1 MRFLSNALVKAV
13 VVAVV
18 ALLLL
23 IPVQLLRSLVEERA
37 QMREQAI
44 ASVSRGWGGRQ
55 LLSGPILAIP
65 TTVSNQNTNTREA
78 PRDWYVLPDSLELE
92 SQLGVEPERRKLGVY
107 EVPVYTA
114 KVHAIAK
121 FDLAPKLATLAA
133 SQLGV
138 TLHLDR
144 ARLLIPVS
152 DTRGV
157 RVVRINDDNASAG
170 ANFEPEPGFAIAA
183 IAAPIRNGA
192 ELQSGP
198 RTVDVSLEVAG
209 TESLRFL
216 PLGRSTRLQLTGN
229 WAHPGFTR
237 GFLPTE
243 RHIATDRFDATW
255 QVLDLNRGYP
265 SHWFQNEVQSPALE
279 DSAFGVDLVQ
289 PVDLYVQAERSVK
302 YAGLFIA
309 LSLLT
314 LFLWEHLARKSLH
327 PIQYGLMGLALSVF
341 YLLLLALA
349 EHIGFANAYI
359 VAALA
364 LCSLLGVYI
373 AGAFRSSMAGSGSAV
388 AFGAVYALLY
398 LLVTSE
404 DYSLLAGSIGLFAI
418 LATVMILTR
427 RVNWYGTDNSTTPEG
442 TAPESR

>member
-1 MRFLSNALVKAV
+1 MRFGSTALTKAV
-13 VVAVV
+13 VVAIV

-23 IPVQLLRSLVEERA
+23 IPVQLLRSLVVERA
-37 QMREQAI
+37 QLREQAI

-55 LLSGPILAIP
+55 LLGGPIIAIP
-65 TTVSNQNTNTREA
+65 ATVNDQNVREA
-78 PRDWYVLPDSLELE
+78 PRDWYVLPDSLELQSE
-92 SQLGVEPERRKLGVY
+92 LTVEPERRKLGVY

-114 KVHAIAK
+114 KVRSIAK
-121 FDLAPKLATLAA
+121 FDVATKVAA
-133 SQLGV
+133 LSAAQLGV

-152 DTRGV
+152 DVRGV
-157 RVVRINDDNASAG
+157 REVKLDNSSLGAG
-170 ANFEPEPGFAIAA
+170 DFEPESGFAIAA
-183 IAAPIRNGA
+183 LGAPIRNGA
-192 ELQSGP
+192 ELQSAP
-198 RTVDVSLEVAG
+198 RTFDVTLEVAG

-216 PLGRSTRLQLTGN
+216 PLARSTRVALTGN

-243 RHIATDRFDATW
+243 RRIDNGSFNARW
-255 QVLDLNRGYP
+255 QILDLNRGYP
-265 SHWFQNEVQSPALE
+265 SQWFQNEVQPMAVE
-279 DSAFGVDLVQ
+279 ESAFGVDLVQ
-289 PVDLYVQAERSVK
+289 PVDLYNRAERSVK

-314 LFLWEHLARKSLH
+314 LFLWEFLARESLH

-349 EHIGFANAYI
+349 EHIGFRSAYI

-364 LCSLLGVYI
+364 LCSLLGIYI
-373 AGAFRSSMAGSGSAV
+373 SGAFRSAKAGGGSAT

-398 LLVTSE
+398 LLITSE
-404 DYSLLAGSIGLFAI
+404 DYALLAGAIGLFAI
-418 LATVMILTR
+418 LATVMVLTR
-427 RVNWYGTDNSTTPEG
+427 KVNWYNSGSTTPE
-442 TAPESR
+442 ESALGSR

>member
-1 MRFLSNALVKAV
+1 MRFRSNALTKAI

-23 IPVQLLRSLVEERA
+23 IPVQLLRSLVVERA

-55 LLSGPILAIP
+55 LLGGPILAIP
-65 TTVSNQNTNTREA
+65 TTVNDQSAREG

-92 SQLGVEPERRKLGVY
+92 SQLGVEQERRKLGVY

-121 FDLAPKLATLAA
+121 FDLAPKLAALSA

-157 RVVRINDDNASAG
+157 RVVRLDASNALG
-170 ANFEPEPGFAIAA
+170 VGDFEPERDFAIPA
-183 IAAPIRNGA
+183 IAAPIRGGA

-198 RTVDVSLEVAG
+198 HTVDVTVEVAG

-216 PLGRSTRLQLTGN
+216 PLARSTSLELTGN

-243 RHIATDRFDATW
+243 RHIGDERFDASW
-255 QVLDLNRGYP
+255 QILDLNRAYP
-265 SHWFQNEVQSPALE
+265 SHWFQNEVQAPALE

-289 PVDLYVQAERSVK
+289 PVDLYAQAERSVK

-314 LFLWEHLARKSLH
+314 LFLWEHLTRKSLH

-349 EHIGFANAYI
+349 EHIGFTNAYV

-364 LCSLLGVYI
+364 LCSLLGIYI
-373 AGAFRSSMAGSGSAV
+373 AGAFHSSRAGGGSAV
-388 AFGAVYALLY
+388 AFGSVYALLY

-404 DYSLLAGSIGLFAI
+404 DYSLLAGAIGLFAI

-427 RVNWYGTDNSTTPEG
+427 KVNWYGADNSTTPE
-442 TAPESR
+442 ESAL